1 MEKRIK
7 KFAEEYRLKNGKI
20 IYTLTLCTLL
30 NKYFANI
37 FLNYKNCKKTIDKL
51 ILQKK
56 TMLDFI
62 WYLLKNKKFR
72 IKKQLF
78 LWKDKLVIAQK
89 HLCEECGRSFLNMH
103 TCLSSYIRN
112 RNYLEVSLPK
122 LPQYSEIID
131 IILDIE
137 CCFINN
143 YHVPVLLCIKY
154 QLN

>member
-1 MEKRIK
+1 
-7 KFAEEYRLKNGKI
+7 
-20 IYTLTLCTLL
+20 TLCTLL

-51 ILQKK
+51 ILQKI

-72 IKKQLF
+72 IKKYSKLLFFSMYKFKLKKQLF

-112 RNYLEVSLPK
+112 RNYLEVS
-122 LPQYSEIID
+122 
-131 IILDIE
+131 
-137 CCFINN
+137 
-143 YHVPVLLCIKY
+143 
-154 QLN
+154 